1 RPFDCKSIG
10 ECRIEYWEKIMKAFA
25 VVCLAVICPLS
36 AFAGNIF
43 GHLSENR
50 KPVKAAEVTVT
61 CGSNSYQ
68 AQTDNDGSY
77 SIRAQEPGRC
87 MLAVKYNDQTAETEV
102 FSYDQPTRYDFELV
116 MADGKYTLKKK

>member
-1 RPFDCKSIG
+1 LIANALANV
-10 ECRIEYWEKIMKAFA
+10 RIEHWEKIMKAFA
-25 VVCLAVICPLS
+25 VVCLAVICPVS

-50 KPVKAAEVTVT
+50 QPVKAAEVTVT

-68 AQTDNDGSY
+68 TQTDDDGSY
-77 SIRAQEPGRC
+77 SIRADEPGRC
-87 MLAVKYNDQTAETEV
+87 MLSVKYKDQTAETEV

>member
-1 RPFDCKSIG
+1 
-10 ECRIEYWEKIMKAFA
+10 MKAFA

-50 KPVKAAEVTVT
+50 KPVKAAEVTVM

-68 AQTDNDGSY
+68 AQTDDDGFY
-77 SIRAQEPGRC
+77 SICAQEFGRC
-87 MLAVKYNDQTAETEV
+87 MLAVKYND
-102 FSYDQPTRYDFELV
+102 
-116 MADGKYTLKKK
+116 